1 MILGV
6 GVDLVAVARM
16 ERLDA
21 KWGGRLAKRVLA
33 ASEIAALPRS
43 AAARARRLAL
53 AFAAKEAFAKAMGT
67 GFAHPVTL
75 GQVAVERDE
84 AGAPRFAFG
93 PELAKLLRRRKVART
108 HLSLSDDGG
117 QAVAVAVLEDAG

>member
-1 MILGV
+1 MILGI
-6 GVDLVAVARM
+6 GVDTVAVARM

-21 KWGGRLAKRVLA
+21 KWGERLARRVLA
-33 ASEIAALPRS
+33 ASEIAALPRG

-67 GFAHPVTL
+67 GFAPPVTL
-75 GQVAVERDE
+75 GQVAVRRNA
-84 AGAPRFAFG
+84 AGAPRFSFG
-93 PELAKLLRRRKVART
+93 PELARLLRRRRVARA